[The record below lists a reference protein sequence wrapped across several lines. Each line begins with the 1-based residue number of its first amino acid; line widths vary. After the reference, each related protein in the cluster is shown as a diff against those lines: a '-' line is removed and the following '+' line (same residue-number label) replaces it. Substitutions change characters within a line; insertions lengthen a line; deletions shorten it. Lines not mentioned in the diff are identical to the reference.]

1 MESQIEQSLVWRLIC
16 HPEEA
21 LEVSDLI
28 SPDDFITP
36 LYRKTYQTTLRMLRE
51 KMIVDLPALYIE
63 MGRPDNIS
71 GIIDGVEDSIFPA
84 SHYARLIKQKN
95 LEGGILEAAKK
106 REYED
111 AQTKITELKHLGKT
125 VDIETICQIMAKGDP
140 KREAYFT
147 GYADLDSVISFE
159 STDLFVIAGKS
170 SVGKTILGTQ
180 ILANMAK
187 QIPVGFISFEM
198 SEIKIVKRLS
208 YSHSMSQLNE
218 INPNFHIACPI
229 PFNLNSVRKT
239 LKEMVT
245 RKGIKVILIDY
256 LQLMQESKEFRSR
269 HLEVSHIIRQLKEI
283 AKEYSVGIMVVSA
296 LSRNIDQKGENAKPV
311 LGDLKESGDIEY
323 ASDIV
328 CFLHRQAKENDA
340 ELIVAKNRN
349 GTLGIIKLVWLK
361 NKITYGPYE
370 WREDSRYGGD

>member
-16 HPEEA
+16 HPEETG
-21 LEVSDLI
+21 EVSDII
-28 SPDDFITP
+28 SPDDFISP
-36 LYRKTYQTTLRMLRE
+36 LYRKTYQTTLRMVQE
-51 KMIVDLPALYIE
+51 NKIVDLPGVYIE
-63 MGRPDNIS
+63 MGSPENIS
-71 GIIDGVEDSIFPA
+71 KIIDGVEDSLFPA
-84 SHYARLIKQKN
+84 GHYAQLLKQKN
-95 LEGGILEAAKK
+95 LEGGILEAAQK

-111 AQTKITELKHLGKT
+111 AQSKITELKHLGKS

-140 KREAYFT
+140 KREAYST
-147 GYADLDSVISFE
+147 GYDDLDSIVTFE
-159 STDLFVIAGKS
+159 STDLFVLAGKS
-170 SVGKTILGTQ
+170 SVGKTIMGTQ

-187 QIPVGFISFEM
+187 QIPVGLISFEM
-198 SEIKIVKRLS
+198 SEIKIVKRLT
-208 YSHSMSQLNE
+208 YSHTMNQLNE
-218 INPNFHIACPI
+218 INSNFHIACPI

-239 LKEMVT
+239 LKEMT
-245 RKGIKVILIDY
+245 SRKGVKVIMIDY

-283 AKEYSVGIMVVSA
+283 AKEYNVGVMVVSA
-296 LSRNIDQKGENAKPV
+296 LSRNIDQKGESAKPV

-328 CFLHRQAKENDA
+328 CFLHRPARENDA

-370 WREDSRYGGD
+370 WREEPRYGED